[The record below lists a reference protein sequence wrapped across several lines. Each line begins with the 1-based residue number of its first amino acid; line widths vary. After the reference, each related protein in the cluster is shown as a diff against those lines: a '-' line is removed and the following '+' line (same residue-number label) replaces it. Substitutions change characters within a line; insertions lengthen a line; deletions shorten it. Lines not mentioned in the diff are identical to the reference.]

1 MSKRFHH
8 KNRYI
13 EQIETECLI
22 LKAMKEKDAKALLST
37 VGDSETAWWSDDYIY
52 DLDETIEFIEF
63 NNQGID
69 TLLYGVFRKES
80 DDVIGYV
87 QIKLSPITGKIDV
100 RELGYAISKEYRRQG
115 YMSEAVNAVCNH
127 LFQNEYIKFIT
138 LEILPDNLPSLGV
151 ARKCGFSFVEE
162 PEEKKHLRFLDDNPL
177 YLYVRERMPI
187 ASDNVS
193 THEPLA
199 AYRLIQCNLMQK

>member
-1 MSKRFHH
+1 MRKRVHH
-8 KNRYI
+8 KNSYI
-13 EQIETECLI
+13 EQIETERLI
-22 LKAMKEKDAKALLST
+22 LKTLREKDARALLST

-87 QIKLSPITGKIDV
+87 QIKLAPITGKIDV
-100 RELGYAISKEYRRQG
+100 RELGYAMSKEYRRRG

-127 LFQNEYIKFIT
+127 LFQNEYIKRIT

-162 PEEKKHLRFLDDNPL
+162 PEEKKHLRFLDDKPL
-177 YLYVRERMPI
+177 DLYVRERMPI
-187 ASDNVS
+187 ASDNNS
-193 THEPLA
+193 NP
-199 AYRLIQCNLMQK
+199 

>member
-1 MSKRFHH
+1 MRKRVHH
-8 KNRYI
+8 KNSHI

-22 LKAMKEKDAKALLST
+22 LKTLREKDARALLST

-87 QIKLSPITGKIDV
+87 QIKLAPITGKIDV
-100 RELGYAISKEYRRQG
+100 RELGYAMSKEYRRRG

-127 LFQNEYIKFIT
+127 LFQNEHIKRIT

-162 PEEKKHLRFLDDNPL
+162 PEEKKHLRFLDDKPL
-177 YLYVRERMPI
+177 DLYVRERMPI
-187 ASDNVS
+187 ASDNNS
-193 THEPLA
+193 KP
-199 AYRLIQCNLMQK
+199 

>member
-1 MSKRFHH
+1 MRKRVHH
-8 KNRYI
+8 KNSHI
-13 EQIETECLI
+13 EQIETERLI
-22 LKAMKEKDAKALLST
+22 LKAMTEKDARALLST

-87 QIKLSPITGKIDV
+87 QIKLAPITGKIDV
-100 RELGYAISKEYRRQG
+100 RELGYAMSKEYRRRG

-127 LFQNEYIKFIT
+127 LFQNEYIKRIT

-162 PEEKKHLRFLDDNPL
+162 PEEKKHLRFLDDKPL
-177 YLYVRERMPI
+177 DLYVRENANSKR
-187 ASDNVS
+187 
-193 THEPLA
+193 E
-199 AYRLIQCNLMQK
+199 CF

>member
-1 MSKRFHH
+1 MRKRVHH
-8 KNRYI
+8 KNSHI
-13 EQIETECLI
+13 EQIETERLI
-22 LKAMKEKDAKALLST
+22 LKTLREKDARALLST

-63 NNQGID
+63 NNLGID

-87 QIKLSPITGKIDV
+87 QIKLAPITGKIDV
-100 RELGYAISKEYRRQG
+100 RELGYAMSKEYRRRG

-127 LFQNEYIKFIT
+127 LFQNEHIKRIT

-162 PEEKKHLRFLDDNPL
+162 PEEKKHLRFLDDKPL
-177 YLYVRERMPI
+177 DLYVRERMPI
-187 ASDNVS
+187 ASDNNSVPRS
-193 THEPLA
+193 MRFH
-199 AYRLIQCNLMQK
+199 QM

>member
-1 MSKRFHH
+1 MRKRVHH
-8 KNRYI
+8 KNSHI
-13 EQIETECLI
+13 EQIETERLI
-22 LKAMKEKDAKALLST
+22 LKTLREKDARASLST

-63 NNQGID
+63 NNLGID

-87 QIKLSPITGKIDV
+87 QIKLAPITGKIDV
-100 RELGYAISKEYRRQG
+100 RELGYAMSKEYRRRG

-127 LFQNEYIKFIT
+127 LFQNEHIKRIT

-162 PEEKKHLRFLDDNPL
+162 PEEKKHLRFLDDKPL
-177 YLYVRERMPI
+177 DLYVRERMPI
-187 ASDNVS
+187 ASDNNS
-193 THEPLA
+193 KP
-199 AYRLIQCNLMQK
+199 

>member
-1 MSKRFHH
+1 MRKRVHH
-8 KNRYI
+8 KNSHI
-13 EQIETECLI
+13 EQIETERLI
-22 LKAMKEKDAKALLST
+22 LKTLREKDARALLST

-63 NNQGID
+63 NNLGID

-100 RELGYAISKEYRRQG
+100 RELGYAMSKEYRRRG

-127 LFQNEYIKFIT
+127 LFQNEHIKRIT

-162 PEEKKHLRFLDDNPL
+162 PEEKKHLRFLDDKPL
-177 YLYVRERMPI
+177 DLYVRERMPI
-187 ASDNVS
+187 ASDNNSVPRS
-193 THEPLA
+193 MRFH
-199 AYRLIQCNLMQK
+199 QM

>member
-1 MSKRFHH
+1 MRKRVHH
-8 KNRYI
+8 KNSHI
-13 EQIETECLI
+13 EQIETERLI
-22 LKAMKEKDAKALLST
+22 LKALKEKDARALLSA

-63 NNQGID
+63 NNLGID

-100 RELGYAISKEYRRQG
+100 RELGYAMSKEYRRQG

-127 LFQNEYIKFIT
+127 LFQNEYIKRIT

-162 PEEKKHLRFLDDNPL
+162 PEEKKHLRFLDDKPL
-177 YLYVRERMPI
+177 DLYVRERMPI
-187 ASDNVS
+187 ASDNNS
-193 THEPLA
+193 KP
-199 AYRLIQCNLMQK
+199 

>member
-1 MSKRFHH
+1 MRKRVHH
-8 KNRYI
+8 KNSHI
-13 EQIETECLI
+13 EQIETERLI
-22 LKAMKEKDAKALLST
+22 LKAMTEKDARALLST

-63 NNQGID
+63 NNLGID

-100 RELGYAISKEYRRQG
+100 RELGYAMSKEYRRRG

-127 LFQNEYIKFIT
+127 LFQNEYIKRIT

-162 PEEKKHLRFLDDNPL
+162 PEEKKHLRFLDDKPL
-177 YLYVRERMPI
+177 DLYVRERMPI
-187 ASDNVS
+187 ASDNNSVPRS
-193 THEPLA
+193 MRFH
-199 AYRLIQCNLMQK
+199 QM

>member
-1 MSKRFHH
+1 MRKRVHH
-8 KNRYI
+8 KNSHI
-13 EQIETECLI
+13 EQIETERLI
-22 LKAMKEKDAKALLST
+22 LKAMKENDARALLST

-63 NNQGID
+63 NNLGID

-100 RELGYAISKEYRRQG
+100 RELGYAMSKEYRRRG

-127 LFQNEYIKFIT
+127 LFQNEYIKRIT

-162 PEEKKHLRFLDDNPL
+162 PEEKKHLRFLDDKPL
-177 YLYVRERMPI
+177 DLYVRERMPI
-187 ASDNVS
+187 ASDNNS
-193 THEPLA
+193 KP
-199 AYRLIQCNLMQK
+199 

>member
-1 MSKRFHH
+1 MRKRVHN
-8 KNRYI
+8 KNSHM
-13 EQIETECLI
+13 EQVETERLI
-22 LKAMKEKDAKALLST
+22 LKALKGKDARALLST

-63 NNQGID
+63 NNLGID

-100 RELGYAISKEYRRQG
+100 GYAMSKEYRRRG

-127 LFQNEYIKFIT
+127 LFQNEYIKRIT

-162 PEEKKHLRFLDDNPL
+162 PEEKKHLRFLDDKPL
-177 YLYVRERMPI
+177 DLYVRERMPI
-187 ASDNVS
+187 ASDNNS
-193 THEPLA
+193 KP
-199 AYRLIQCNLMQK
+199 

>member
-1 MSKRFHH
+1 MRKRVHH
-8 KNRYI
+8 KNSHI
-13 EQIETECLI
+13 EQIETERLI
-22 LKAMKEKDAKALLST
+22 LKAMKEKDARALLST

-63 NNQGID
+63 NNMGID

-100 RELGYAISKEYRRQG
+100 RELGYAMSKEYRRRG

-127 LFQNEYIKFIT
+127 LFQNEYIKRIT

-162 PEEKKHLRFLDDNPL
+162 PEEKKHLRFLDDKPL
-177 YLYVRERMPI
+177 DLYVRERMPI
-187 ASDNVS
+187 ASDNNS
-193 THEPLA
+193 KP
-199 AYRLIQCNLMQK
+199 

>member
-1 MSKRFHH
+1 MRKRVHH
-8 KNRYI
+8 KNSHI
-13 EQIETECLI
+13 EQIETERLI
-22 LKAMKEKDAKALLST
+22 LKALKEKDARALLSA

-63 NNQGID
+63 NNLGID

-100 RELGYAISKEYRRQG
+100 RELGYAMSKEYRRRG

-127 LFQNEYIKFIT
+127 LFQNEYIKRIT

-162 PEEKKHLRFLDDNPL
+162 PEEKKHLRFLDDKPL
-177 YLYVRERMPI
+177 DLYVRERMPI
-187 ASDNVS
+187 ASDNN
-193 THEPLA
+193 P
-199 AYRLIQCNLMQK
+199 KP

>member
-1 MSKRFHH
+1 MRKRVHH
-8 KNRYI
+8 KNSHI
-13 EQIETECLI
+13 EQIETERLI
-22 LKAMKEKDAKALLST
+22 LKTLREKDARALLST

-87 QIKLSPITGKIDV
+87 QIKLAPITGKIDV
-100 RELGYAISKEYRRQG
+100 RELGYAMSKEYRRRG
-115 YMSEAVNAVCNH
+115 YMSEAVNAVYNH
-127 LFQNEYIKFIT
+127 LFQNEHIKRST
-138 LEILPDNLPSLGV
+138 LEILPDNLPPLGV

-162 PEEKKHLRFLDDNPL
+162 PEEKKHLRFLDDKPL
-177 YLYVRERMPI
+177 DLYVHERMPI
-187 ASDNVS
+187 ASDNNSVPRS
-193 THEPLA
+193 MRFH
-199 AYRLIQCNLMQK
+199 QM

>member
-1 MSKRFHH
+1 MRKRVHH
-8 KNRYI
+8 KNSQI
-13 EQIETECLI
+13 EQIETERLI
-22 LKAMKEKDAKALLST
+22 LKTLREKDARALLST

-87 QIKLSPITGKIDV
+87 QIKLAPITGKIDV
-100 RELGYAISKEYRRQG
+100 RELGYAMSKEYRRRG

-127 LFQNEYIKFIT
+127 LFQNEHIKRIT

-162 PEEKKHLRFLDDNPL
+162 PEEKKHLRFLDDKPL
-177 YLYVRERMPI
+177 DLYVRERMPI
-187 ASDNVS
+187 ASDNNSVPRS
-193 THEPLA
+193 MRFH
-199 AYRLIQCNLMQK
+199 QM

>member
-1 MSKRFHH
+1 MRKRVHH
-8 KNRYI
+8 KNSHI
-13 EQIETECLI
+13 EQIETERLI
-22 LKAMKEKDAKALLST
+22 LKTLREKDARALLST

-87 QIKLSPITGKIDV
+87 QIKLAPITGKIDV
-100 RELGYAISKEYRRQG
+100 RELGYAMSKEYRRQG

-127 LFQNEYIKFIT
+127 LFQNEYIKRIT

-162 PEEKKHLRFLDDNPL
+162 PEEKKHLRFLDDKPL
-177 YLYVRERMPI
+177 DLYVRERMPI
-187 ASDNVS
+187 ASDNNS
-193 THEPLA
+193 KPWTLA
-199 AYRLIQCNLMQK
+199 SYRLIQCNQMQK

>member
-1 MSKRFHH
+1 MRKRVHH
-8 KNRYI
+8 KNSHI
-13 EQIETECLI
+13 EQIETERLI
-22 LKAMKEKDAKALLST
+22 LKTLREKDARALLST

-63 NNQGID
+63 NNLGID

-87 QIKLSPITGKIDV
+87 QIKLAPITGKIDV
-100 RELGYAISKEYRRQG
+100 RELGYAMSKEYRRRG

-127 LFQNEYIKFIT
+127 LFQNEYIKRIT

-162 PEEKKHLRFLDDNPL
+162 PEEKKHLRFLDDKPL
-177 YLYVRERMPI
+177 DLYVHERMPI
-187 ASDNVS
+187 ASDNNSVPRS
-193 THEPLA
+193 MRFH
-199 AYRLIQCNLMQK
+199 QM

>member
-1 MSKRFHH
+1 MRKRVHH
-8 KNRYI
+8 KNSHI
-13 EQIETECLI
+13 EQIETERLI
-22 LKAMKEKDAKALLST
+22 LKTLREKDARALLST

-87 QIKLSPITGKIDV
+87 QIKLAPITGKIDV
-100 RELGYAISKEYRRQG
+100 RELGYAMSKEYRRQG

-127 LFQNEYIKFIT
+127 LFQNEYIKRIT

-162 PEEKKHLRFLDDNPL
+162 PEEKKHLRFLDDKPL
-177 YLYVRERMPI
+177 DLYVRERMPI
-187 ASDNVS
+187 ASDNNS
-193 THEPLA
+193 KP
-199 AYRLIQCNLMQK
+199 

>member
-1 MSKRFHH
+1 MRKRVHH
-8 KNRYI
+8 KNSHI
-13 EQIETECLI
+13 EQIETERLI
-22 LKAMKEKDAKALLST
+22 LKTLREKDARALLST

-63 NNQGID
+63 NNLGID

-100 RELGYAISKEYRRQG
+100 RELGYAMSKEYRRRG

-127 LFQNEYIKFIT
+127 LFQNEYIKRIT

-162 PEEKKHLRFLDDNPL
+162 PEEKKHLRFLDDKPL
-177 YLYVRERMPI
+177 DLYVRERMPI
-187 ASDNVS
+187 ASDNNS
-193 THEPLA
+193 KP
-199 AYRLIQCNLMQK
+199 

>member
-1 MSKRFHH
+1 MRKRVHH
-8 KNRYI
+8 KNSHI
-13 EQIETECLI
+13 EQIETERLI
-22 LKAMKEKDAKALLST
+22 LKTLREKDARALLST

-87 QIKLSPITGKIDV
+87 QIKLAPITGMIEV
-100 RELGYAISKEYRRQG
+100 RELGYAMSKEYRRRG

-127 LFQNEYIKFIT
+127 LFQNEHIKRIT

-162 PEEKKHLRFLDDNPL
+162 PEEKKHLRFLDDKPL
-177 YLYVRERMPI
+177 DLYVHERMPI
-187 ASDNVS
+187 ASDNNSVPRS
-193 THEPLA
+193 MRFH
-199 AYRLIQCNLMQK
+199 QM

>member
-1 MSKRFHH
+1 MRKRVHH
-8 KNRYI
+8 KNSHI
-13 EQIETECLI
+13 EQIETERLI
-22 LKAMKEKDAKALLST
+22 LKTLREKDARALLST

-100 RELGYAISKEYRRQG
+100 RELGYAMSKEYRRRG

-127 LFQNEYIKFIT
+127 LFQNGYIKRIA

-162 PEEKKHLRFLDDNPL
+162 PEEKKHLRFLDDKPL
-177 YLYVRERMPI
+177 DLYVRERMPI
-187 ASDNVS
+187 ASDNNS
-193 THEPLA
+193 I
-199 AYRLIQCNLMQK
+199 IQFHVL

>member
-1 MSKRFHH
+1 MRKRVHH
-8 KNRYI
+8 KNSHI
-13 EQIETECLI
+13 EQIETERLI
-22 LKAMKEKDAKALLST
+22 LKTLREKDARALLST
-37 VGDSETAWWSDDYIY
+37 VGDCETAWWSDDYIY

-63 NNQGID
+63 NNLGID

-87 QIKLSPITGKIDV
+87 QIKLAPITGKIDV
-100 RELGYAISKEYRRQG
+100 RELGYAMSKEYRRRG

-127 LFQNEYIKFIT
+127 LFQNEHIKRIT

-162 PEEKKHLRFLDDNPL
+162 PEEKKHLRFLDDKPL
-177 YLYVRERMPI
+177 DLYVHERMPI
-187 ASDNVS
+187 ASDNNSVPRS
-193 THEPLA
+193 MRFH
-199 AYRLIQCNLMQK
+199 QM

>member
-1 MSKRFHH
+1 MRKRVHH
-8 KNRYI
+8 KNSHI
-13 EQIETECLI
+13 EQIETERLI
-22 LKAMKEKDAKALLST
+22 LKTLREKDARALLST

-87 QIKLSPITGKIDV
+87 QIKLAPITGKIDV
-100 RELGYAISKEYRRQG
+100 RELGYAMSKEYRRRG

-127 LFQNEYIKFIT
+127 LFQNEHIKRIT

-162 PEEKKHLRFLDDNPL
+162 PEEKKHLRFLDDKPL
-177 YLYVRERMPI
+177 DLYVRERMPI
-187 ASDNVS
+187 ASDNNTVPRS
-193 THEPLA
+193 MRFH
-199 AYRLIQCNLMQK
+199 QM

>member
-1 MSKRFHH
+1 MRKRVHH
-8 KNRYI
+8 KNSHI
-13 EQIETECLI
+13 EQIETERLI
-22 LKAMKEKDAKALLST
+22 LKTLREKDARALLST

-87 QIKLSPITGKIDV
+87 QIKLAPITGKIDV
-100 RELGYAISKEYRRQG
+100 RELGYAMSKEYRRRG

-127 LFQNEYIKFIT
+127 LFQNEHIKRIT

-151 ARKCGFSFVEE
+151 ARKCGFPFVEE
-162 PEEKKHLRFLDDNPL
+162 PEEKKHLRFLDDKPL
-177 YLYVRERMPI
+177 DLYVHERMPI
-187 ASDNVS
+187 ARDNNAVPRS
-193 THEPLA
+193 MRFH
-199 AYRLIQCNLMQK
+199 QM

>member
-1 MSKRFHH
+1 MRKRVHH
-8 KNRYI
+8 KNSHI
-13 EQIETECLI
+13 EQIETERLI
-22 LKAMKEKDAKALLST
+22 LKTLREKDARALLST

-63 NNQGID
+63 NNLGID

-87 QIKLSPITGKIDV
+87 QIKLAPITGKIDV
-100 RELGYAISKEYRRQG
+100 RELGYAMSKEYRRRG

-127 LFQNEYIKFIT
+127 LFQNEHIKRIT

-162 PEEKKHLRFLDDNPL
+162 PEEKKHLRFLDDKPL
-177 YLYVRERMPI
+177 ALYVRERMPI
-187 ASDNVS
+187 ASDNNSVPRS
-193 THEPLA
+193 MRFH
-199 AYRLIQCNLMQK
+199 QM

>member
-1 MSKRFHH
+1 MRIRVHH
-8 KNRYI
+8 KNSNI
-13 EQIETECLI
+13 EQIETERLI
-22 LKAMKEKDAKALLST
+22 LKAMKEKDARALLST

-63 NNQGID
+63 NKQGID

-100 RELGYAISKEYRRQG
+100 RELGYAMSKEYRRRG

-127 LFQNEYIKFIT
+127 LFQNEYIKRIT
-138 LEILPDNLPSLGV
+138 LEVLPDNLPSLGV

-162 PEEKKHLRFLDDNPL
+162 PEEKKHLRFLDDKPL
-177 YLYVRERMPI
+177 DLYVRERIPI
-187 ASDNVS
+187 ASDNNS
-193 THEPLA
+193 I
-199 AYRLIQCNLMQK
+199 IQ

>member
-1 MSKRFHH
+1 MRKRVHH
-8 KNRYI
+8 KNSHI
-13 EQIETECLI
+13 EQIETERLI
-22 LKAMKEKDAKALLST
+22 LKTLREKDARALLST

-63 NNQGID
+63 NSQGID

-87 QIKLSPITGKIDV
+87 QIKLAPITGKIDV
-100 RELGYAISKEYRRQG
+100 RELGYAMSKEYRRRG

-127 LFQNEYIKFIT
+127 LFQNEYIKRIT

-162 PEEKKHLRFLDDNPL
+162 PEEKKHLRFLDDKPL
-177 YLYVRERMPI
+177 DLYVRERMPI
-187 ASDNVS
+187 ASDNNSVPRS
-193 THEPLA
+193 MRFH
-199 AYRLIQCNLMQK
+199 QM

>member
-162 PEEKKHLRFLDDNPL
+162 PEEKKHLRFLDDKPL

-199 AYRLIQCNLMQK
+199 AYRLIQCNQMQK

>member
-1 MSKRFHH
+1 MHKRVHH
-8 KNRYI
+8 KNSHI
-13 EQIETECLI
+13 EQIETERLI
-22 LKAMKEKDAKALLST
+22 LKAMKENDARALLST

-63 NNQGID
+63 NNQEID

-100 RELGYAISKEYRRQG
+100 RELGYAMSKEYRRRG

-127 LFQNEYIKFIT
+127 LFQNEYIKRIT
-138 LEILPDNLPSLGV
+138 LEVLPDNLPSLGV

-162 PEEKKHLRFLDDNPL
+162 PEEKKHLRFLDDKPL
-177 YLYVRERMPI
+177 DLYVRERMPI
-187 ASDNVS
+187 ASYNNS
-193 THEPLA
+193 I
-199 AYRLIQCNLMQK
+199 IQFHVL

>member
-1 MSKRFHH
+1 MRKRVHH
-8 KNRYI
+8 KNSHI
-13 EQIETECLI
+13 EQIETERLI
-22 LKAMKEKDAKALLST
+22 LKAMTEKDARALLST

-63 NNQGID
+63 NNLGID

-100 RELGYAISKEYRRQG
+100 RELGYAMSKEYRRRG

-127 LFQNEYIKFIT
+127 LFQNEYIKRIT

-162 PEEKKHLRFLDDNPL
+162 PEEKKHLRFLDDKPL
-177 YLYVRERMPI
+177 DLYVRERMPI
-187 ASDNVS
+187 ASDNNS
-193 THEPLA
+193 I
-199 AYRLIQCNLMQK
+199 IQFHVL

>member
-1 MSKRFHH
+1 MRKRVHH
-8 KNRYI
+8 KNSHI
-13 EQIETECLI
+13 EQIETERLI
-22 LKAMKEKDAKALLST
+22 LKTLREKDARALLST

-52 DLDETIEFIEF
+52 DLDKTIEFIEF

-87 QIKLSPITGKIDV
+87 QIKLAPITGKIDV
-100 RELGYAISKEYRRQG
+100 RELGYAMSKEYRRRG

-127 LFQNEYIKFIT
+127 LFQNEHIKRIT

-162 PEEKKHLRFLDDNPL
+162 PEEKKHLRFLDDKPL
-177 YLYVRERMPI
+177 DLYVRERMPI
-187 ASDNVS
+187 ASDNNSVPRS
-193 THEPLA
+193 MRFH
-199 AYRLIQCNLMQK
+199 QM

>member
-1 MSKRFHH
+1 MRKRVHH
-8 KNRYI
+8 KNSHI
-13 EQIETECLI
+13 EQIETERLI
-22 LKAMKEKDAKALLST
+22 LKTLREKDARALLST

-63 NNQGID
+63 NSQGID

-87 QIKLSPITGKIDV
+87 QIKLAPITGKIDV
-100 RELGYAISKEYRRQG
+100 RELGYAMSKEYRRRG

-127 LFQNEYIKFIT
+127 LFQNEHIKRIT

-162 PEEKKHLRFLDDNPL
+162 PEEKKHLRFLDDKPL
-177 YLYVRERMPI
+177 DLYVRERMPI
-187 ASDNVS
+187 ASDNNSVPRS
-193 THEPLA
+193 MRFHQ
-199 AYRLIQCNLMQK
+199 I

>member
-1 MSKRFHH
+1 MRKRVHY
-8 KNRYI
+8 KNSHI
-13 EQIETECLI
+13 EQIETERLI
-22 LKAMKEKDAKALLST
+22 LKAMTEKDARALLST

-80 DDVIGYV
+80 DDAIGYV
-87 QIKLSPITGKIDV
+87 QIKLSPVTGKIDV
-100 RELGYAISKEYRRQG
+100 RELGYAMSKEYRRQG

-127 LFQNEYIKFIT
+127 LFQNGYIKRIT

-162 PEEKKHLRFLDDNPL
+162 PEEKKHLRFLDDKPL
-177 YLYVRERMPI
+177 DLYVRERMPI
-187 ASDNVS
+187 ASDNNS
-193 THEPLA
+193 KP
-199 AYRLIQCNLMQK
+199 

>member
-1 MSKRFHH
+1 MRKRVHH
-8 KNRYI
+8 KNSRI
-13 EQIETECLI
+13 EQIETERLI
-22 LKAMKEKDAKALLST
+22 LKAMTEKDARALLST
-37 VGDSETAWWSDDYIY
+37 VGDSETEWWSDDYIY

-63 NNQGID
+63 NNLGID

-100 RELGYAISKEYRRQG
+100 RELGYAMSKEYRRRG

-127 LFQNEYIKFIT
+127 LFQNEYIKRIT

-162 PEEKKHLRFLDDNPL
+162 PEEKKHLRFLDDKPL
-177 YLYVRERMPI
+177 DLYVRERMPI
-187 ASDNVS
+187 ASDNNS
-193 THEPLA
+193 KP
-199 AYRLIQCNLMQK
+199 

>member
-1 MSKRFHH
+1 MRKRVHH
-8 KNRYI
+8 KNSHI
-13 EQIETECLI
+13 EQIETERLI
-22 LKAMKEKDAKALLST
+22 LKALKEKDARALLST
-37 VGDSETAWWSDDYIY
+37 VGDSETSWWSDDYIY

-63 NNQGID
+63 NNLGID

-100 RELGYAISKEYRRQG
+100 RELGYAMSKEYRRRG

-127 LFQNEYIKFIT
+127 LFQNEHIKRIT

-162 PEEKKHLRFLDDNPL
+162 PEEKKQLRFLDDKPL
-177 YLYVRERMPI
+177 DLYVRERMPI
-187 ASDNVS
+187 ASDNNS
-193 THEPLA
+193 KP
-199 AYRLIQCNLMQK
+199 

>member
-1 MSKRFHH
+1 MRKRVHH
-8 KNRYI
+8 KNSHI
-13 EQIETECLI
+13 EQIETERLI
-22 LKAMKEKDAKALLST
+22 LKTLREKDARALLST

-100 RELGYAISKEYRRQG
+100 RELGYAMSKEYRRRG

-127 LFQNEYIKFIT
+127 LFQNEHIKRIT

-162 PEEKKHLRFLDDNPL
+162 PEEKKHLRFLDDKPL
-177 YLYVRERMPI
+177 DLYVRERMPI
-187 ASDNVS
+187 ASDNNSVPRS
-193 THEPLA
+193 MRFH
-199 AYRLIQCNLMQK
+199 QM

>member
-1 MSKRFHH
+1 MRKRVHH
-8 KNRYI
+8 KNSHI
-13 EQIETECLI
+13 EQIETERLI
-22 LKAMKEKDAKALLST
+22 LKTLREKDARALLST

-63 NNQGID
+63 NSQGID

-87 QIKLSPITGKIDV
+87 QIKLAPITGKIDV
-100 RELGYAISKEYRRQG
+100 RELGYAMSKEYRRRG

-127 LFQNEYIKFIT
+127 LFQNEHIKRIT

-162 PEEKKHLRFLDDNPL
+162 PEEKKHLRFLDDKPL
-177 YLYVRERMPI
+177 DLYVHERMPI
-187 ASDNVS
+187 AIDNNSVPRS
-193 THEPLA
+193 MRFH
-199 AYRLIQCNLMQK
+199 QM

>member
-1 MSKRFHH
+1 MRKRVHH
-8 KNRYI
+8 KNSHI
-13 EQIETECLI
+13 EQIETERLI
-22 LKAMKEKDAKALLST
+22 LKTLREKDARALLST

-63 NNQGID
+63 NSQGID

-87 QIKLSPITGKIDV
+87 QIKLAPITGKIDV
-100 RELGYAISKEYRRQG
+100 RELGYAMSKEYRRRG

-127 LFQNEYIKFIT
+127 LFQNEHIKRIK

-162 PEEKKHLRFLDDNPL
+162 PEEKKHLRFLDDKPL
-177 YLYVRERMPI
+177 DLYVRERMPI
-187 ASDNVS
+187 ASDNNSVPRS
-193 THEPLA
+193 MRFH
-199 AYRLIQCNLMQK
+199 QM

>member
-1 MSKRFHH
+1 MRKRVHH
-8 KNRYI
+8 KNSHI
-13 EQIETECLI
+13 EQIETERLI
-22 LKAMKEKDAKALLST
+22 LKAMTEKDARALLST

-63 NNQGID
+63 NNLGID

-100 RELGYAISKEYRRQG
+100 RELGYAMSKEYRRQG

-127 LFQNEYIKFIT
+127 LFQNEYIKRIT

-162 PEEKKHLRFLDDNPL
+162 PEEKKHLRFLDDKPL
-177 YLYVRERMPI
+177 DLYVRERMPI
-187 ASDNVS
+187 ASDNNS
-193 THEPLA
+193 I
-199 AYRLIQCNLMQK
+199 IQFHVL